1 MATYFGYVEREA
13 NSYVNWA
20 DVGRTITN
28 TVDEIDRVRT
38 EKKAAIDA
46 AYKDGLQRINDI
58 PQGENR
64 VLNEFSINLG
74 YNQAENLKIQNNLLK
89 SGKLSPKDFA
99 VYLQNTT
106 DDIESIYGTLTNAQ
120 QVFKE
125 KQDRM
130 KANDSQGIEVIDA
143 IDLEKYGNFADLQ
156 TFSNING
163 KLSFGVTEET
173 IVDGQKVRKV
183 KPGQENILSVDM
195 LVGAMNRKYDR
206 YDYVKDASGFVERLG
221 ESIMSYRTLGDRMKA
236 GTITEIVDKT
246 GELDLVKAAA
256 YGITDPAEIER
267 LKKVVADF
275 QEAEGKYIDAS
286 LSEYNMSSIITE
298 ELNYEATFDKT
309 LAEKDPKKYMYAER
323 QSNGVIK
330 PMPTPEQEAEAENF
344 MRNQMRQ
351 MIDKKLN
358 IKPYTDA
365 AQDKPVQQQSESAYR
380 ASGRAT
386 NAGTMGTYIQKLW
399 SGDMD
404 TKQNTLG
411 TIQGEPGVSPGGT
424 YFVTGA
430 DGSIYLRV
438 TKSALVDPSMPSK
451 DIRMTN
457 SDGSPYG
464 DLQTFGETAASW
476 IYGDKESR
484 SVLSENKKQFDAE
497 LLKNPNFVNFNKNKK
512 QKELWDL
519 PKPEAESQSPY
530 EQFTSEQGSKKDI
543 TAAVF
548 TTDNETTASTLTTI
562 LQPYGITAKANGYYG
577 VTVEIPGYGPLQLKS
592 EYGKVDAQGAK
603 DQVTK
608 LLGTIEPYIK
618 GLKGKGQGG
627 GGSASQNGGKPRIKQ
642 E

>member
-1 MATYFGYVEREA
+1 MPPKSYFGYVEREA
-13 NSYVNWA
+13 DSYVNWA

-46 AYKDGLQRINDI
+46 AYKEGLQRINDI

-106 DDIESIYGTLTNAQ
+106 DDIDSIYGTLTNAQ

-130 KANDSQGIEVIDA
+130 KAGANQGIEVIDA

-246 GELDLVKAAA
+246 GELDLVKAAE
-256 YGITDPAEIER
+256 YGITDPVEIDR

-275 QEAEGKYIDAS
+275 KEAEEKYIKAS

-330 PMPTPEQEAEAENF
+330 PMPTPEQEKEAENF

-358 IKPYTDA
+358 IKTYIDQ
-365 AQDKPVQQQSESAYR
+365 AQDKPEKSIPQPTAAQSARLEGIEDVQGSARWIGQLYSGDNKVKQNALEILRNETGVESAR
-380 ASGRAT
+380 FVDMGNGVVGLEISNNQGKTSTIKISDDITVAQFGNAVASAIYTDTENRKVLNRYQNKFDEAIT
-386 NAGTMGTYIQKLW
+386 AQHSKFTP
-399 SGDMD
+399 MD
-404 TKQNTLG
+404 TADKPDQYWTAVEVKKEDPYIL
-411 TIQGEPGVSPGGT
+411 
-424 YFVTGA
+424 FV
-430 DGSIYLRV
+430 
-438 TKSALVDPSMPSK
+438 
-451 DIRMTN
+451 N
-457 SDGSPYG
+457 
-464 DLQTFGETAASW
+464 
-476 IYGDKESR
+476 
-484 SVLSENKKQFDAE
+484 ENKKTDENPKGWWGEAFLDMPAE
-497 LLKNPNFVNFNKNKK
+497 NVANKLNDNLKKYGEFRARNTTGYF
-512 QKELWDL
+512 
-519 PKPEAESQSPY
+519 
-530 EQFTSEQGSKKDI
+530 SE
-543 TAAVF
+543 
-548 TTDNETTASTLTTI
+548 
-562 LQPYGITAKANGYYG
+562 
-577 VTVEIPGYGPLQLKS
+577 VTVEKLD
-592 EYGKVDAQGAK
+592 ENGKVISSVKIQPNWG
-603 DQVTK
+603 
-608 LLGTIEPYIK
+608 
-618 GLKGKGQGG
+618 GKNDNKRDNNMQILENFLQDNMINK
-627 GGSASQNGGKPRIKQ
+627 GGSNSTPKPPKPPKPGG
-642 E
+642 

>member
-1 MATYFGYVEREA
+1 MPPKSYFGYVEREA
-13 NSYVNWA
+13 DSYVNWA

-46 AYKDGLQRINDI
+46 AYKEGLQRINDI

-106 DDIESIYGTLTNAQ
+106 DDIDSIYGTLTNAQ

-130 KANDSQGIEVIDA
+130 KAGANQGIEVIDA

-256 YGITDPAEIER
+256 YGITDPVELER
-267 LKKVVADF
+267 LQKVVADF
-275 QEAEGKYIDAS
+275 KEAEEKYIKAS

-358 IKPYTDA
+358 IKPYTDQ
-365 AQDKPVQQQSESAYR
+365 AQDKPVQQASETSVRAY
-380 ASGRAT
+380 GRAN
-386 NAGTMGTYIQKLW
+386 NAATMGTYIQKLW
-399 SGDMD
+399 SGDME
-404 TKQNTLG
+404 TKQDTLG
-411 TIQGEPGVSPGGT
+411 TIQGEPGVDPQGT
-424 YFVTGA
+424 YFFTGS

-438 TKSALVDPSMPSK
+438 TKSAEVDASMPSK

-457 SDGSPYG
+457 SDGSPYS
-464 DLQTFGETAASW
+464 DLQTFGEIASSW
-476 IYGDKESR
+476 IYGDKENR
-484 SVLSENKKQFDAE
+484 SILRENKKQFDAE
-497 LLKNPNFVNFNKNKK
+497 LLKNPNFNRFDPTKK
-512 QKELWDL
+512 QPELWDV
-519 PKPEAESQSPY
+519 KTEAKGQTPY
-530 EQFTSEQGSKKDI
+530 EQFTSKTGSKNNIK
-543 TAAVF
+543 ASVF
-548 TTDNETTASTLTTI
+548 TTDNATTASTLTTL

-577 VTVEIPGYGPLQLKS
+577 VTVEIPGYGPLELVS
-592 EYGKVDAQGAK
+592 EYGNVDAKGAK
-603 DQVTK
+603 TQVEK

-618 GLKGKGQGG
+618 GLKGENK
-627 GGSASQNGGKPRIKQ
+627 AP
-642 E
+642 

>member
-1 MATYFGYVEREA
+1 MPPKTSFGYVEREA
-13 NSYVNWA
+13 DSYVNWA

-38 EKKAAIDA
+38 EKKAAIDE
-46 AYKDGLQRINDI
+46 AYKEGLQRINDT

-106 DDIESIYGTLTNAQ
+106 DDIDSIYGTLTNAQ

-130 KANDSQGIEVIDA
+130 KAGDNQGIEVIDA

-221 ESIMSYRTLGDRMKA
+221 ESIMSYRTLGTTMKA

-256 YGITDPAEIER
+256 YGITDPAEITR

-275 QEAEGKYIDAS
+275 KEAEGKYIDAS

-323 QSNGVIK
+323 QSNGSIK
-330 PMPTPEQEAEAENF
+330 PMPTPDQEAEAKNF

-351 MIDKKLN
+351 MIDKKLEM
-358 IKPYTDA
+358 KTYTDQ
-365 AQDKPVQQQSESAYR
+365 AQYAPVVQPSETILKGMDNKTLASNFGSIVGRLYGKDYASKESALSSLRDYLPPEGYTFFGKDGIGDYVLVSRGGTDRKKVYMTKKGAAVPLNDFVADFSSYVVGKSAISTYLDESQAR
-380 ASGRAT
+380 ARAESGGTFNPDFGDANNRSFVFWNDKGATEIEYNVLKKKKEDRAKYGGFLVGPEQT
-386 NAGTMGTYIQKLW
+386 RFAELEEAIKKFNY
-399 SGDMD
+399 MD
-404 TKQNTLG
+404 TQATG
-411 TIQGEPGVSPGGT
+411 TGGT
-424 YFVTGA
+424 
-430 DGSIYLRV
+430 
-438 TKSALVDPSMPSK
+438 P
-451 DIRMTN
+451 
-457 SDGSPYG
+457 
-464 DLQTFGETAASW
+464 
-476 IYGDKESR
+476 
-484 SVLSENKKQFDAE
+484 
-497 LLKNPNFVNFNKNKK
+497 NPA
-512 QKELWDL
+512 
-519 PKPEAESQSPY
+519 P
-530 EQFTSEQGSKKDI
+530 
-543 TAAVF
+543 
-548 TTDNETTASTLTTI
+548 
-562 LQPYGITAKANGYYG
+562 
-577 VTVEIPGYGPLQLKS
+577 
-592 EYGKVDAQGAK
+592 
-603 DQVTK
+603 
-608 LLGTIEPYIK
+608 
-618 GLKGKGQGG
+618 
-627 GGSASQNGGKPRIKQ
+627 
-642 E
+642 

>member
-1 MATYFGYVEREA
+1 MPPKSYFGYVEREA
-13 NSYVNWA
+13 DSYVNWA

-38 EKKAAIDA
+38 EKKAAIDK

-106 DDIESIYGTLTNAQ
+106 DDIDSIYGTLTNAQ

-130 KANDSQGIEVIDA
+130 KAGDNQGIEVIDA

-246 GELDLVKAAA
+246 GELDLAKAAA
-256 YGITDPAEIER
+256 YGITDPAEIDR

-275 QEAEGKYIDAS
+275 KEAEEKYIKAS
-286 LSEYNMSSIITE
+286 LSEYNMSSVITE

-330 PMPTPEQEAEAENF
+330 PMPTPEQEAEAETF

-358 IKPYTDA
+358 IKPYTDQ
-365 AQDKPVQQQSESAYR
+365 AQDKPERPIQQPTAAQSARLEGIEDVQGSARWIGQLYSGNNKVKQNALEILRNENGVESAR
-380 ASGRAT
+380 FVDMGEGVVGLEISNNQNKTSIIKISDDLTVAQFGNAVASAIYTDTENRKVLNRYQNKFDEAIT
-386 NAGTMGTYIQKLW
+386 AQHSKYTPMDTTDKPDQYWTSTAPKPKPKEREPIGTIAFTKYQADAASDLNSQVEKYGLKVQGTASMPGYHRVAIFDKNGNKL
-399 SGDMD
+399 SGDIKVGYPND
-404 TKQNTLG
+404 EKGAEAAAKAFNTQLNE
-411 TIQGEPGVSPGGT
+411 ILKRQGEGGV
-424 YFVTGA
+424 
-430 DGSIYLRV
+430 GSQY
-438 TKSALVDPSMPSK
+438 
-451 DIRMTN
+451 
-457 SDGSPYG
+457 
-464 DLQTFGETAASW
+464 
-476 IYGDKESR
+476 
-484 SVLSENKKQFDAE
+484 
-497 LLKNPNFVNFNKNKK
+497 
-512 QKELWDL
+512 
-519 PKPEAESQSPY
+519 
-530 EQFTSEQGSKKDI
+530 
-543 TAAVF
+543 
-548 TTDNETTASTLTTI
+548 NEE
-562 LQPYGITAKANGYYG
+562 G
-577 VTVEIPGYGPLQLKS
+577 
-592 EYGKVDAQGAK
+592 
-603 DQVTK
+603 
-608 LLGTIEPYIK
+608 
-618 GLKGKGQGG
+618 
-627 GGSASQNGGKPRIKQ
+627 
-642 E
+642 